1 MFETVAKTILKPAG
15 NANTRLWS
23 GCRCHLVIS
32 RGTGIIFQLPQG
44 LLLPLLSL
52 LLLSNIKDELYNVI
66 QVLLRQVTGQPKTL
80 LATLARALLTGI

>member
-1 MFETVAKTILKPAG
+1 MKCVPL
-15 NANTRLWS
+15 
-23 GCRCHLVIS
+23 LVIS
-32 RGTGIIFQLPQG
+32 GGTGIFFHLLQG